1 MRPYL
6 EFPRTG
12 ENSCLCLSL
21 LFISVEFHYNTV
33 NDENAL
39 LEVSKSWS
47 RRVVLHLYQR
57 ENK

>member
-6 EFPRTG
+6 EFPRIG

-21 LFISVEFHYNTV
+21 LFIVEFHFNTV
-33 NDENAL
+33 NDQNAL

-47 RRVVLHLYQR
+47 RRVVLHLNQR

>member
-6 EFPRTG
+6 EFPRIG
-12 ENSCLCLSL
+12 ENSCLSISL
-21 LFISVEFHYNTV
+21 LLIVEFHYNTV
-33 NDENAL
+33 NDQNAL
-39 LEVSKSWS
+39 LEVSKSWY